1 MIEFKKTQ
9 DGCSQNPIVPAREL
23 HRLLGYPPGHLPAE
37 RVTKIVSKI
46 KDWYRENSHPWTSIR
61 SLKISDIKDQAIRLT
76 TGHWLTSVELATELR
91 QGKADQLAV
100 VAVSAGPEAPE
111 RASFLWQHD
120 RLDESFILD
129 AYSSAVSEQLMAR
142 AGARISGE
150 AEKTGRVCLRQK
162 SPGYG
167 DWTLKDQLILEEI
180 LTDRLAGPL
189 EVLPSGMLRPEKSM
203 LGVFG
208 LTQRRDL
215 GIASSHRVPCSS
227 CDWSPCEYRRSPY
240 VNNGHSISEIAPPT
254 TTLDNTS
261 HIARAVEYDYPRK
274 ALMRWTSQ
282 HLRLQRDKAGIE
294 AVFLFHGTTCSNMG
308 IPIKLRYEVKLDRK
322 TDGYWIRS
330 ASLCPEENDGGFK
343 AMCAYLE
350 NPKNLMMHLGSEH
363 PLRGHTL
370 EAAVQCKDSVTPSG
384 CVCKESDRNHKWKIV
399 FQTIHYALKGLDA
412 NTT

>member
-1 MIEFKKTQ
+1 MIELKETL
-9 DGCSQNPIVPAREL
+9 DGCSQNPTVPAREL
-23 HRLLGYPPGHLPAE
+23 HRLLGYPPGHLPTE
-37 RVTKIVSKI
+37 RVTEIVSKI
-46 KDWYRENSHPWTSIR
+46 KAWYLENSRPWTSIR
-61 SLKISDIKDQAIRLT
+61 SLEISDIQDQTIRLT
-76 TGHWLTSVELATELR
+76 TGHWLTSAGLAAELR

-111 RASFLWQHD
+111 RASFLWRHD

-129 AYSSAVSEQLMAR
+129 AYSSAISEQLMAR

-150 AEKTGRVCLRQK
+150 AEKTGRVCLRQQ

-167 DWTLKDQLILEEI
+167 DWTLKDQIILGEI

-215 GIASSHRVPCSS
+215 GITPSHLVPCSN
-227 CDWSPCEYRRSPY
+227 CDWSPCEYRRSTY
-240 VNNGHSISEIAPPT
+240 VGNGHSVNEAIPPAT
-254 TTLDNTS
+254 QLDATS
-261 HIARAVEYDYPRK
+261 QIVQSVEYDYPHKVLR
-274 ALMRWTSQ
+274 RWTAQ

-308 IPIKLRYEVKLDRK
+308 IPVQLRYEVKLDRK

-330 ASLCPEENDGGFK
+330 ANLCPEENEAGFE

-350 NPKNLMMHLGSEH
+350 NPENLMMNLRSDH
-363 PLRGHTL
+363 PLKGHTL
-370 EAAVQCKDSVTPSG
+370 EAALQWNISVTPSG

-399 FQTIHYALKGLDA
+399 FQTIHYALRGLDA